1 MTNFAILRTKKYK
14 SLQSISGVA
23 KHHTR
28 EIPCK
33 TADITKTPKNKFW
46 GAGASSKEVRQK
58 VKNIIAEAQE
68 KAPRKFRDNNVKAI
82 EYVLTASPEWWKTA
96 SRDDRNG
103 YLKKCR
109 SWLEDKHG
117 RGCIAAE
124 WLHLDERSP
133 HLHALCVPLFEGV
146 LNAKHFLGGKK
157 VCSDLQTDFHK
168 QCGEPYGLERGIMKS
183 EAKHMRA
190 VDWWA
195 ALDAPTPKPTRLD
208 FAKAAAGVD
217 VPAVTVALQQAQ
229 ALKAFQTAE
238 SNVKGRVAAL
248 RLRERELAVQESV
261 FGDKVK
267 LSQRVAELEREN
279 TALKS
284 KVRTLETPQ
293 PGTYVPG
300 QSRGFN
306 H

>member
-82 EYVLTASPEWWKTA
+82 EYVLTASHEWWKTA
-96 SRDDRNG
+96 SREERNG

-109 SWLEDKHG
+109 SWLEEKHG

-124 WLHLDERSP
+124 WLHMDERSP
-133 HLHALCVPLFEGV
+133 HLHAIVVPLFEGV

-157 VCSDLQTDFHK
+157 VCSELQTDFHK
-168 QCGEPYGLERGIMKS
+168 QCGEPFGLERGVIKS
-183 EAKHMRA
+183 EAKHMRS

-195 ALDAPTPKPTRLD
+195 ALDAPTPKPTKLD
-208 FAKAAAGVD
+208 FAKAALGID
-217 VPAVTVALQQAQ
+217 VPAVAIALQQAQ

-238 SNVKGRVAAL
+238 SNVKGRVAAV
-248 RLRERELAVQESV
+248 RLRERELAVKES
-261 FGDKVK
+261 FYGDKVK

-279 TALKS
+279 TVLKNKVS
-284 KVRTLETPQ
+284 KLETPQ

-300 QSRGFN
+300 QGVSFR
-306 H
+306 